1 MQKLSFKYDSIA
13 EGYYDNI
20 FHKKK
25 GVRSAWHHAKFEF
38 VKENISTKNKHLDI
52 GCGPGT
58 FLSLLKNKNS
68 FGIDISKNQ
77 IKYAQK
83 KYGSKYK
90 RFSYYKNKLP
100 FKKNSL
106 DSISIIELIEHL
118 SLKQIK
124 QLLNN
129 CHSCLKKNGEIY
141 ITTPNYLS
149 FWPLLEVF
157 LNLISD
163 LSYEHQHITKFNK
176 FNIKKIINLKKF
188 KVESIN
194 SFILFGP
201 FLSFISFNLYKKFS
215 LIDKVLTKFFPGNLI
230 FIKIKKI

>member
-1 MQKLSFKYDSIA
+1 MILLKKVIMI
-13 EGYYDNI
+13 I
-20 FHKKK
+20 FFIKKK
-25 GVRSAWHHAKFEF
+25 GVRSAWHHAKFDF
-38 VKENISTKNKHLDI
+38 VRQNINIKNKHLDI

-58 FLSLLKNKNS
+58 FLSLLNNRYS
-68 FGIDISKNQ
+68 FGVDISKNQ
-77 IKYAQK
+77 IKYANK
-83 KYGSKYK
+83 KYSSKSRK
-90 RFSYYKNKLP
+90 FFCYKNKLP

-106 DSISIIELIEHL
+106 DSISMIELIEHL
-118 SLKQIK
+118 PVKHTKQI
-124 QLLNN
+124 LNN

-149 FWPLLEVF
+149 LWPILELF

-176 FNIKKIINLKKF
+176 FNVKKIINPKKF
-188 KVESIN
+188 EIKNIN

-215 LIDKVLTKFFPGNLI
+215 LIDKVLTKIFPGYLL
-230 FIKIKKI
+230 FLKIKKL